1 METARFFSCPQLSL
15 TVPQGLSAAPR
26 NTVTQG
32 EVQGKLAYTED
43 NAKDFLVK
51 QNMSSNEHSRVQG
64 EDGCEGPA
72 RRSARRLCTRAE
84 KICKGCATPLS
95 AQETFGQLNI
105 KTMTLV

>member
-26 NTVTQG
+26 NAVTQG

-64 EDGCEGPA
+64 EDGREGPA
-72 RRSARRLCTRAE
+72 RTSACRLYTRAE